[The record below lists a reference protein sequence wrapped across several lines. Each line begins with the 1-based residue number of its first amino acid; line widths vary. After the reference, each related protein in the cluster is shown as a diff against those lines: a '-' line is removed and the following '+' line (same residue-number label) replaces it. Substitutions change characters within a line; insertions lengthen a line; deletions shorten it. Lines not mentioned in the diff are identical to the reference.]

1 MINEIDTRW
10 LDEYND
16 YDKFYKDTNKHINFI
31 YMYAIRSEKKE
42 EDVYMPAPEI
52 YKIKQEEVKLE
63 HSNIVSK
70 EELVFNINK
79 NKEDTKLISI
89 GLYNNKADMN
99 EIINKSE
106 SITVIKEITYLD
118 DIILEDTINYFQS
131 LNSIIIL
138 FYKKRMKY
146 IQITDNNRKR
156 HTRKARS
163 SI

>member
-1 MINEIDTRW
+1 
-10 LDEYND
+10 
-16 YDKFYKDTNKHINFI
+16 
-31 YMYAIRSEKKE
+31 MYATRPEKKE
-42 EDVYMPAPEI
+42 EDVYMPPPEI
-52 YKIKQEEVKLE
+52 YKIKQEQVKLE
-63 HSNIVSK
+63 RSNIVSK

-163 SI
+163 PI